1 MTADPRGRWFQLSLR
16 TMFACVTV
24 AAIGLAELVYGLKWI
39 GERHAYTDNLGSHG
53 YIVVGSD
60 EGSAPG
66 LLWLFGERGFDQL
79 RISFIGDPDEDH
91 LTPNQRH
98 SLQRIRELYPEADII
113 KVIPPFTGV
122 AF

>member
-79 RISFIGDPDEDH
+79 RTGRRITSAFVH
-91 LTPNQRH
+91 NQR
-98 SLQRIRELYPEADII
+98 QIAGA
-113 KVIPPFTGV
+113 V
-122 AF
+122 